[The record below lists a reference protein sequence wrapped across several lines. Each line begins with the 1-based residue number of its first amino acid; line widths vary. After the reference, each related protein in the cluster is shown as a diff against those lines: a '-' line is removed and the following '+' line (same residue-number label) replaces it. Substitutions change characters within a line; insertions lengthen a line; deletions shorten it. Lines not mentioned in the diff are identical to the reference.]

1 MIYVINFV
9 FHKYQKNYN
18 RRFVLCREKGK
29 SNQTIRMWM
38 GMGNIKKTLG
48 RKTIHSIIS
57 ILPTQTVDLG
67 KREEEEEKEKERR
80 IISSVLDFFGTSYN
94 KDIGY
99 HIVYTKFR

>member
-29 SNQTIRMWM
+29 SNQTIKIWM
-38 GMGNIKKTLG
+38 GTGNIKKILG

-57 ILPTQTVDLG
+57 ISPTHTVNLG
-67 KREEEEEKEKERR
+67 KKEEEEEKEKER
-80 IISSVLDFFGTSYN
+80 IISSVLYMFFGTSYN
-94 KDIGY
+94 EDIRY
-99 HIVYTKFR
+99 NIVYTKFR